1 MYCVLCREEFCLIS
15 NFCND
20 CKRVQRMVVL
30 YGKDK
35 VKDILEN
42 VLVRNEDQQ
51 ERKVNFELKK
61 EEDQLKEKIKT
72 RSSKKDE
79 K

>member
-1 MYCVLCREEFCLIS
+1 MFLCREEFCFIS
-15 NFCND
+15 NFCAD

-42 VLVRNEDQQ
+42 VLVRNDEQQ
-51 ERKVNFELKK
+51 ERKINYELKK

>member
-1 MYCVLCREEFCLIS
+1 MYCVLCKEEFCLIS

-20 CKRVQRMVVL
+20 CKKVQRMVVL
-30 YGKDK
+30 YGRDK
-35 VKDILEN
+35 VKSILEN
-42 VLVRNEDQQ
+42 VLIRDEEQQ

-61 EEDQLKEKIKT
+61 EEESLKEKIKT
-72 RSSKKDE
+72 RCMKKEE

>member
-1 MYCVLCREEFCLIS
+1 
-15 NFCND
+15 
-20 CKRVQRMVVL
+20 MVVL

-51 ERKVNFELKK
+51 ERKINFELKK

-72 RSSKKDE
+72 RSSKKD
-79 K
+79 